1 MNWFNVF
8 ERFGLPTGLLLLF
21 IVVSFR
27 VGRFIKPQIERLV
40 DSHLKT
46 LRVVRRSLRV
56 QTRLSEENSVELK
69 TQGKR
74 LQVIHQLLVDRP
86 PLNGKV

>member
-21 IVVSFR
+21 IVVSLQ

-46 LRVVRRSLRV
+46 LRCVRRSVRM
-56 QTRLSEENSVELK
+56 QNRLMEQNSTEIK

-86 PLNGKV
+86 PMNGKA